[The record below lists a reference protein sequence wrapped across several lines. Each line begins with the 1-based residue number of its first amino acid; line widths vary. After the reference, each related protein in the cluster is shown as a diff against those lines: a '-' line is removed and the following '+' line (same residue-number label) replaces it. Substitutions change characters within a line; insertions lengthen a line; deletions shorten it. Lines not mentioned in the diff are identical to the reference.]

1 MIIYKCDI
9 CKKKVDKLDTVILY
23 SKRLDYCEKCNK
35 KVTKMRKTMKY
46 SIDYYN
52 KEYDEK
58 LKQIEESIISRRTND
73 GPKRLKIV

>member
-35 KVTKMRKTMKY
+35 KVAKMRKTMKY